1 MSNTLSTRLRKV
13 AALSWA
19 DRWLLVQVFVLL
31 GAARLTLRLIPLSP
45 PGPFSQPIADR
56 NAVVGIPSRPGINP
70 TNQNGGADLGTG
82 HSCVSSE
89 IAV

>member
-31 GAARLTLRLIPLSP
+31 GAARLTLRLIPFRRLARSLSP
-45 PGPFSQPIADR
+45 LQTET
-56 NAVVGIPSRPGINP
+56 PS
-70 TNQNGGADLGTG
+70 
-82 HSCVSSE
+82 
-89 IAV
+89 